1 MFLLLD
7 AVVREARGGGSAAAG
22 GGDGDRAGGDGCA
35 AALEISPGIGGGC
48 ISGCFG
54 GGCCCISG
62 IGGVGIGGVG
72 IGMWTMLRTPIGVQF
87 QL

>member
-35 AALEISPGIGGGC
+35 AALEINPGIGSGC
-48 ISGCFG
+48 ISGCIG
-54 GGCCCISG
+54 GGCCISG

-72 IGMWTMLRTPIGVQF
+72 IGMWTMLRTPIGGQF
-87 QL
+87 QW

>member
-48 ISGCFG
+48 
-54 GGCCCISG
+54 CISG

-72 IGMWTMLRTPIGVQF
+72 IGMWTMLRTPIGGQF
-87 QL
+87 QW